1 MQTESIITKT
11 HELLKEGI
19 LLLRRF
25 PRDFK
30 FNLGDRIQTRM
41 ADTLELYIKAYYS
54 APKQKRELLQQANI
68 NLSILR
74 HYFRLSF
81 ELGLYPSSK
90 YEEMAK
96 RLNEIGRMTGG
107 WLKNLPP
114 E

>member
-1 MQTESIITKT
+1 MREKGRD
-11 HELLKEGI
+11 LP
-19 LLLRRF
+19 RR
-25 PRDFK
+25 
-30 FNLGDRIQTRM
+30 
-41 ADTLELYIKAYYS
+41 YY
-54 APKQKRELLQQANI
+54 I

-74 HYFRLSF
+74 HYFRLGF

-90 YEEMAK
+90 YEDMAK